1 MDMKTIT
8 LKTDDEFFAK
18 VTELAK
24 RLHMSKSE
32 LIREA
37 IRNYEKELQR
47 KRLKKLLQKESL
59 ASRNMI
65 KDEQRIWEESL
76 EDGLTDD

>member
-1 MDMKTIT
+1 MKTIT

-24 RLHMSKSE
+24 KLHISKSE

-37 IRNYEKELQR
+37 IKSYEKELR
-47 KRLKKLLQKESL
+47 KKRVYKILQKESL
-59 ASRNMI
+59 AAREAY
-65 KDEQRIWEESL
+65 KELDLWEETL
-76 EDGLTDD
+76 GDGIVDD

>member
-1 MDMKTIT
+1 MKTIT

-24 RLHMSKSE
+24 KLHISKSE

-37 IRNYEKELQR
+37 IRSYEKELKR
-47 KRLKKLLQKESL
+47 KKIKKLLQKESL
-59 ASRNMI
+59 ASRDMI
-65 KDEQRIWEESL
+65 KNEQSIWEETL
-76 EDGLTDD
+76 EDGLIDD

>member
-1 MDMKTIT
+1 MKTIT

-24 RLHMSKSE
+24 RLHISKSE

-37 IRNYEKELQR
+37 IRSYEKELKR
-47 KRLKKLLQKESL
+47 KKIKKILQKESL
-59 ASRNMI
+59 ASRDMI
-65 KDEQRIWEESL
+65 KNEQSIWEETL
-76 EDGLTDD
+76 EDGLIDD

>member
-1 MDMKTIT
+1 MKMKTIT

-24 RLHMSKSE
+24 RLHISKSE

-37 IRNYEKELQR
+37 IRSYEKELKR
-47 KRLKKLLQKESL
+47 KKIKKILQKESL
-59 ASRNMI
+59 ASRDMI
-65 KDEQRIWEESL
+65 KNEQSIWEETL
-76 EDGLTDD
+76 EDGLIDD

>member
-1 MDMKTIT
+1 MKTIT

-24 RLHMSKSE
+24 SLHISKSE

-37 IRNYEKELQR
+37 IRSYEKELKR
-47 KRLKKLLQKESL
+47 KKIKKLLQKESL
-59 ASRNMI
+59 ASRNLI
-65 KDEQRIWEESL
+65 KNEQSIWEETL
-76 EDGLTDD
+76 EDGLIDD

>member
-1 MDMKTIT
+1 MNMKTIT
-8 LKTDDEFFAK
+8 LKTDDEFFDK

-24 RLHMSKSE
+24 RLDISKSE

-47 KRLKKLLQKESL
+47 KKLKKLLQKESL

>member
-24 RLHMSKSE
+24 RLDMSKSE